1 MPSGLGPGGL
11 VLRVALEFFC
21 RARRSGWF
29 LLGGGDLLNHF
40 FWYGSGGVFRSSVMR
55 WVHYFCATTARTTES
70 RRTARGDGCYSRR

>member
-40 FWYGSGGVFRSSVMR
+40 FLVWKRWCFSIISDEMGSLFLCDHRP
-55 WVHYFCATTARTTES
+55 HYRVPT
-70 RRTARGDGCYSRR
+70 DGPR